1 MWTFS
6 DQPIP
11 HTAACMFDDDGLEA
25 YFAVGYQNTVV
36 LMAMNCSNGHVTSSE
51 LKESYMVPRIL
62 SNFTNALR

>member
-1 MWTFS
+1 MFL

-11 HTAACMFDDDGLEA
+11 HTAACMLDEDGREA
-25 YFAVGYQNTVV
+25 FFAIGYQNTVV
-36 LMAMNCSNGHVTSSE
+36 LFTMNTSTGHVVSSE